1 MVGRLNIG
9 DSRILMTFGPLIV
22 RVVLGSLFIING
34 WPKLVN
40 LEQTQGFFDM
50 MGLPADLALLIGL
63 LEVVG
68 GLFLILGLLTRI
80 VALLFAIEMISAFI
94 IVNISNVVVL
104 PEGYELGLLSIPILF
119 MAISISL
126 MLTGPGRFS
135 IEWNIIKRELVPGG
149 KSILQALK

>member
-9 DSRILMTFGPLIV
+9 ESRILMTFGPLIV

>member
-9 DSRILMTFGPLIV
+9 ESRILMTFGPLIV

-34 WPKLVN
+34 LPKLVN

-68 GLFLILGLLTRI
+68 GLFLILGLLTRT
-80 VALLFAIEMISAFI
+80 VALLFAIEMFLHS
-94 IVNISNVVVL
+94 
-104 PEGYELGLLSIPILF
+104 
-119 MAISISL
+119 
-126 MLTGPGRFS
+126 
-135 IEWNIIKRELVPGG
+135 
-149 KSILQALK
+149 